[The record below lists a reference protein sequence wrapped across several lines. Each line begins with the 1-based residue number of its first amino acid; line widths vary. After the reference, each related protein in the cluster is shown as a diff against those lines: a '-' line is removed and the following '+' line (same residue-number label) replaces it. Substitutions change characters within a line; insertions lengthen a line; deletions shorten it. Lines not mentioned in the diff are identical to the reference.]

1 MSLLASLA
9 LSFSPAPVAPVVRE
23 VIVPLSKLTCNE
35 EALVLHVETQDREAQ
50 RLATLGVV
58 PGAIVRVVCAG
69 RTCLLMVGETRL
81 SVRAEVLERILVERL
96 SA

>member
-9 LSFSPAPVAPVVRE
+9 LAFFPGSAPAVRE
-23 VIVPLSKLTCNE
+23 AVVSLAQLTCGE

-58 PGAIVRVVCAG
+58 PGATVRVVCAG

-81 SVRAEVLERILVERL
+81 SVRAEVLDRILVERL
-96 SA
+96 AA